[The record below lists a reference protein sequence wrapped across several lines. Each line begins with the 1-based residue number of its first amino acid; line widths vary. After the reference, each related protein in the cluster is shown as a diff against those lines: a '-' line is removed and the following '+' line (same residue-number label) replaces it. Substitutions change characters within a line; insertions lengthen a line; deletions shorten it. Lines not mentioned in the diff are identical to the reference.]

1 MNILQYDLENYDVR
15 EVEEVVRYLN
25 HHGFKVIAIPKDFI
39 LLLDVDSYTLH
50 MLKQKIEDAIREK
63 EVINDQN

>member
-1 MNILQYDLENYDVR
+1 MNILQYDLDKYELS
-15 EVEEVVRYLN
+15 EVEEVVLYLN
-25 HHGFKVIAIPKDFI
+25 DHGFKTVAIPKEFT

-63 EVINDQN
+63 EIIEEQI

>member
-1 MNILQYDLENYDVR
+1 MNILYYDLENFDLDDIVGMSK
-15 EVEEVVRYLN
+15 YLN
-25 HHGFKVIAIPKDFI
+25 EKGLNVVCIPRDFT

-63 EVINDQN
+63 EIING

>member
-1 MNILQYDLENYDVR
+1 MNILQYDLDNYDVE

-25 HHGFKVIAIPKDFI
+25 HHGFNTVAIPRDFT
-39 LLLDVDSYTLH
+39 LLLDCDSYTLH

-63 EVINDQN
+63 EIING

>member
-1 MNILQYDLENYDVR
+1 MNILCYDLENFDL
-15 EVEEVVRYLN
+15 EDIIEISKYLN
-25 HHGFKVIAIPKDFI
+25 EKGLNVVCIPKDFT

-63 EVINDQN
+63 EIING

>member
-1 MNILQYDLENYDVR
+1 MNILQYDLENYGLK

-25 HHGFKVIAIPKDFI
+25 HHGFNVIAIPKDFT

-63 EVINDQN
+63 EMINDQN

>member
-1 MNILQYDLENYDVR
+1 MNILQYDLDNYDV
-15 EVEEVVRYLN
+15 EDVEEVVRYLN
-25 HHGFKVIAIPKDFI
+25 HHGFKTVAIPRNFT

-63 EVINDQN
+63 EIANG